1 MGTSSS
7 KGWKM
12 MENKI
17 KALAIFLGVD
27 VEEIDEEYN
36 NVLSY
41 GREEYLVLTDDEA
54 DEAAREQVLDSI
66 WVFRPGFL
74 ENYMPLD
81 AETIGIIQQAKYDD
95 ANEPLK
101 RLIETL
107 EIFVDDAIAADGR
120 GHFLAS
126 YDFEEI
132 EAGEFYI
139 YRVN

>member
-1 MGTSSS
+1 
-7 KGWKM
+7 M

-27 VEEIDEEYN
+27 VEEIDEEYD

-54 DEAAREQVLDSI
+54 DVAAREEILDSI
-66 WVFRPGFL
+66 WAFNPKFL

-81 AETIGIIQQAKYDD
+81 AETIGIIQQAKYED

-101 RLIETL
+101 RLIETV
-107 EIFVDDAIAADGR
+107 EIFVDDAVATDGR
-120 GHFLAS
+120 GHFLAH
-126 YDFEEI
+126 YDFEENEI
-132 EAGEFYI
+132 NNMLI